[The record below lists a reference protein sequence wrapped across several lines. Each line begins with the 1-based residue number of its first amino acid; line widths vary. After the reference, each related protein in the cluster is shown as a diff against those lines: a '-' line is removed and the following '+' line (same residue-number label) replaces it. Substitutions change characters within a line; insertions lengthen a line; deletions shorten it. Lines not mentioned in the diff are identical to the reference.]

1 MHITDRIHR
10 MYKDFQRTIE
20 YQILMRFLL
29 TTELMYL
36 ALVLIFMCGAE
47 LDGDG
52 FLQYYNLHNEGYKTV
67 TVFEHV
73 EEKEKIFS
81 VMYDILYNEKIEK
94 KINRLKCS
102 VTIDGEEYLFK
113 ADAVDVIG
121 QNNRKEAYYSAKE
134 KRKVG
139 GYVFSSSDRTK
150 LIFSYD
156 IDNAW
161 KLFAQKAKQHFEFR
175 YIDCLIYKF
184 LLYLGMVILILNKF
198 KITDQKTVADVIW
211 DKIFKSKIFDF
222 YVLIVHRFRLSEL
235 RKHKKPEIS
244 KENYSNKAIK
254 QNPEYRLLEKESVN
268 QRYSAETVLA
278 LENIK
283 CGDYRVSAKQKEALK
298 EEIKKWND
306 HSILEGP
313 ILANNPTGHEAVL
326 LKIGWKRPFTRKRWA
341 KVIERTRE
349 GDFAERKFKIDFS
362 AVRNISGNYVI
373 VVKNGAEIGIYE
385 DSIKNQTLLMIQNYD
400 DYMKELRETQRI
412 YGIEQSLLIIG
423 PALLVVLAWICTR
436 NWLIFPEVA
445 LCFVV
450 AGTYKY
456 FIYRLGLKYIS
467 KYGKTV
473 YENDLIKWWKGW
485 YALLILFAVYITI

>member
-29 TTELMYL
+29 TTELLYL
-36 ALVLIFMCGAE
+36 ALVFVFICVDE
-47 LDGDG
+47 LDGNG
-52 FLQYYNLHNEGYKTV
+52 FLQYYNLHDEGYNTV
-67 TVFEHV
+67 TIFEHV
-73 EEKEKIFS
+73 EEKEKVFS
-81 VMYDILYNEKIEK
+81 LIYKDYIVKT
-94 KINRLKCS
+94 INRLNCR
-102 VTIDGEEYLFK
+102 VAIDGKEYFLT

-121 QNNRKEAYYSAKE
+121 RNDWKESSICAKE

-150 LIFSYD
+150 LIFSYN
-156 IDNAW
+156 IDNAR
-161 KLFAQKAKQHFEFR
+161 KLFAQKAKQHFEFQ
-175 YIDCLIYKF
+175 YKEGVF
-184 LLYLGMVILILNKF
+184 YKLLLYLGMVILILHKF
-198 KITDQKTVADVIW
+198 KITDQKTVVDVIW
-211 DKIFKSKIFDF
+211 DKILNSKIFDF
-222 YVLIVHRFRLSEL
+222 YVFVVYRFRLSEL

-268 QRYSAETVLA
+268 RRYSAETVLA

-298 EEIKKWND
+298 EEIKKWNG

-341 KVIERTRE
+341 KVIERTQE
-349 GDFAERKFKIDFS
+349 GDFAERKFEIDFS

-373 VVKNGAEIGIYE
+373 VVKSGAEIGIYE
-385 DSIKNQTLLMIQNYD
+385 DAIKNQTLLMIQNYD
-400 DYMKELRETQRI
+400 DYRKELRETQKI
-412 YGIEQSLLIIG
+412 YGIEQSLLTIV